1 MGTFYLGRHVSAS
14 VWNKDT
20 LPARAITKAG
30 LCETSLLRQ
39 WFFSIARHHFGKLL
53 WEVGLRFNDAWD
65 TFRAD
70 AFEKQSAG
78 KVSGQREVVKSN
90 DPWSLNYQPHGAF
103 FRNAILPRPGA
114 TTLSLALPINY
125 CVLTLSPK
133 IIACQCN
140 WATSLSLFT
149 FMHWRRK
156 WQPTLVFLLGES
168 QRRGILVG
176 CCLWG
181 HTESDTT
188 EAT

>member
-1 MGTFYLGRHVSAS
+1 MLSKRTQQCGLPPVAGGSWRSAHALACELFVPTKSAEVGMFYLSRHVSAS

-30 LCETSLLRQ
+30 LCETSLLKQ

-53 WEVGLRFNDAWD
+53 GEIGLHFNDVWD
-65 TFRAD
+65 TFRAN

-78 KVSGQREVVKSN
+78 KVLGQREVVKSN
-90 DPWSLNYQPHGAF
+90 DPWSLNYQPHRVF

-133 IIACQCN
+133 IIACQCI
-140 WATSLSLFT
+140 S
-149 FMHWRRK
+149 M
-156 WQPTLVFLLGES
+156 
-168 QRRGILVG
+168 
-176 CCLWG
+176 
-181 HTESDTT
+181 
-188 EAT
+188 